1 MTDFKSELRK
11 ILAPAKRA
19 LEDESKDYLL
29 DGAIDDIIA
38 LFISKLPKEQKYPVD
53 DGIRDVHQMD
63 IEAAIASGYNQC
75 LEDIKRASGIKGEK

>member
-38 LFISKLPKEQKYPVD
+38 LFISKLPKESHDTIGINHLDYDNIQKA
-53 DGIRDVHQMD
+53 HEQ
-63 IEAAIASGYNQC
+63 GYNQC
-75 LEDIKRASGIKGEK
+75 LEDILSGIKGEK